1 MRRVKPIVH
10 DVYPQKA
17 QFLRN
22 QPISIAIELDLPFAL
37 DDGQVELEA
46 KVYDLNLEIEVYR
59 HKIGRSGPG
68 QQTIQ
73 LMISPKDVTF
83 KGYGVDVHLYL
94 EEEWLQVNSTSFD
107 VVTNW
112 RQSPRYGFLSDFH
125 PNEAGDSEDI
135 KQMTKLHI
143 NLVQF
148 YDWMYRHDDLVATV
162 DVYSDLMGKV
172 SSRKV
177 IEEKIA
183 LCHSV
188 GMKAIAYGAVYA
200 ASREF
205 YEQHTDWA
213 LYGSNG
219 KVLDFIRIFY
229 LMNIAEE
236 SPWHRHIIEQYKR
249 TIEELQFDGIHMDT
263 YGSPKIAISKLANED
278 KIVRLDEHF
287 PVLINNTRKLLEQS
301 TEDLCL
307 IFNNVGNWPVD
318 TVACAEQDVI
328 YIEVWKPYER
338 YHHIVQILRWAQ
350 QYGKGKPVI
359 LAAYLQPFM
368 ETGDASMDRANHAAL
383 ILTAVISASGGY
395 HLLLGENKGVLTQG
409 YYVDYSVLSDSFFR
423 DIRVYY
429 DFIIRYAT
437 VLFDPE
443 LRDVSM
449 THVDG
454 DNLEYVFEN
463 VSYSTYGE
471 ANKVWTLIK
480 EKPGMKVV
488 NLINLCGVSDD
499 YWNTGK
505 EKPTPQNDFS
515 LTILLESDVKSVFI
529 STPDDEMG
537 RPQQAQYEIE
547 ERDRGKT
554 LVLTI
559 PRLDIWTLVVVEL
572 VE

>member
-1 MRRVKPIVH
+1 MKPYIH
-10 DVYPQKA
+10 DVYPLKA

-22 QPISIAIELDLPFAL
+22 QPITIAVELDLPFAL
-37 DDGQVELEA
+37 DDGQTELEV
-46 KVYDLNLEIEVYR
+46 KIYDLNLEIEVYR
-59 HKIGRSGPG
+59 HEIGRSSPG
-68 QQTIQ
+68 RQTNQ
-73 LMISPKDVTF
+73 LMISPKDVAF
-83 KGYGVDVHLYL
+83 KGFGVDVHLYL
-94 EEEWLQVNSTSFD
+94 EEEWLQVSSTSFD

-219 KVLDFIRIFY
+219 KVLDFIHIFY

-287 PVLINNTRKLLEQS
+287 PVLINNTRKLLEQC

-338 YHHIVQILRWAQ
+338 YHHIVQILSWAQ

-359 LAAYLQPFM
+359 LAAYLKPFM
-368 ETGDASMDRANHAAL
+368 EKGDASMDRANYAAL

-409 YYVDYSVLSDSFFR
+409 YYVDYSSLSDAFFR
-423 DIRVYY
+423 DLRLYY

-437 VLFDPE
+437 VLYDPE

-454 DNLEYVFEN
+454 DNLEYVFEK

-480 EKPGMKVV
+480 EKPGLKVV

-505 EKPTPQNDFS
+505 QKPTPQNDFS
-515 LTILLESDVKSVFI
+515 LTILLESEVKSVFI
-529 STPDDEMG
+529 STPDNEMG

-547 ERDRGKT
+547 DRDRGKT

-559 PRLDIWTLVVVEL
+559 PHLDIWSLVVIEL
-572 VE
+572 LQ